1 MGLTSWEKGKLQYKP
16 GDVYQGVDYQMYRM
30 GDTIG
35 HLKAI
40 DVATKKVVWDVP
52 SPLPLFSG
60 MLATKGGVLFTGDQ
74 RGRFLAFNSKTGK
87 ELWKFQ
93 TGSGINASPITY
105 ELDGKQ
111 YVAILSGLGGDPSFY
126 YSAPKG
132 GMLWVF
138 AIDGKV
144 DEGGRY
150 NAQVIEKM
158 LPASSPERNRAS
170 SINPR
175 CRPVVLLAAPIR
187 YCPRSR
193 QCRGGVNRPLS
204 RPAGRHRRRPR
215 HLRRQVLYLPSQ
227 RRRARAEP
235 LRHQAQRR
243 TVPGDCDPRPQEH
256 ADAGVRAAPVAGRGV
271 AGPCVHKVDR
281 PLLRGAISN
290 LPAFTSV
297 LGGPDRRSGPAP

>member
-1 MGLTSWEKGKLQYKP
+1 MEKIIPGLEGGTNWFPPAYDPSSGVLFVAVNQWGMGLTSWEKGKLQYKP

-40 DVATKKVVWDVP
+40 DVANKKVLWDVP

-60 MLATKGGVLFTGDQ
+60 MLATKGGVVFTGDQ
-74 RGRFLAFNSKTGK
+74 RGRLLAYDSKTGK

-93 TGSGINASPITY
+93 TGSAINASPITY

-144 DEGGRY
+144 DEGGMY

-158 LPASSPERNRAS
+158 LPAAKP
-170 SINPR
+170 
-175 CRPVVLLAAPIR
+175 
-187 YCPRSR
+187 
-193 QCRGGVNRPLS
+193 
-204 RPAGRHRRRPR
+204 
-215 HLRRQVLYLPSQ
+215 
-227 RRRARAEP
+227 
-235 LRHQAQRR
+235 
-243 TVPGDCDPRPQEH
+243 
-256 ADAGVRAAPVAGRGV
+256 
-271 AGPCVHKVDR
+271 
-281 PLLRGAISN
+281 
-290 LPAFTSV
+290 
-297 LGGPDRRSGPAP
+297 